1 MFKLFLYF
9 PMVLFQ
15 GRVIARSA
23 GTKLRALLW
32 LRAGS
37 EGARV
42 CGALGVGGPGVR
54 GTRCRGAW
62 EGPVCEGG
70 PVGRP
75 GYEGTWIC
83 VGGLMRGGLG
93 VPI

>member
-1 MFKLFLYF
+1 M
-9 PMVLFQ
+9 
-15 GRVIARSA
+15 
-23 GTKLRALLW
+23 
-32 LRAGS
+32 
-37 EGARV
+37 
-42 CGALGVGGPGVR
+42 R

-83 VGGLMRGGLG
+83 VGRLRRGEGLG
-93 VPI
+93 VPIWGPGRARGGGPGVGSADMGRYD